1 LIAAPSHPLL
11 VAAAAGRCPIIAA
24 VPARLAPE
32 EGAAALSRLSTAGAD
47 AVAYLAGWPGATRG
61 TRLAAKLRHASDA
74 AGRPGVLEIIAS
86 DQTLTQTQELLL
98 SAHLLGIRLVLL
110 DAGVFASSSAAEHSG
125 GCDTIALLDLVR
137 RLNAGRDLAG
147 GRIANP
153 TCFQI
158 GVRVR
163 ADDQRLAAYA
173 AAGAAFIC
181 LQPVYEPA
189 RFRAFLEAYDA
200 GIPLFTDL
208 LLLPDLATAEELDNE
223 QPGMAVP
230 EALKR
235 RLAADPQS
243 DVHGAARFLA
253 HWRTRISGAC
263 VLVPDGRTAAAE
275 ALIHQARSAG
285 GH

>member
-1 LIAAPSHPLL
+1 VIA
-11 VAAAAGRCPIIAA
+11 G
-24 VPARLAPE
+24 
-32 EGAAALSRLSTAGAD
+32 
-47 AVAYLAGWPGATRG
+47 
-61 TRLAAKLRHASDA
+61 
-74 AGRPGVLEIIAS
+74 
-86 DQTLTQTQELLL
+86 DQTLPQTQELLL
-98 SAHLLGIRLVLL
+98 SAHLLGIHLVMI

-125 GCDTIALLDLVR
+125 GCDTVALLDLAR

-153 TCFQI
+153 TAFQV

-189 RFRAFLEAYDA
+189 RFRAFLETYDA
-200 GIPLFTDL
+200 ALPLFTDL

-223 QPGMAVP
+223 QPGLAVP
-230 EALKR
+230 EALKQ
-235 RLAADPQS
+235 RLAADPAS

-253 HWRTRISGAC
+253 HWRQRISGAC
-263 VLVPDGRTAAAE
+263 VLVPDSRTTAAE
-275 ALIHQARSAG
+275 SLIRRTR
-285 GH
+285 